1 MLFVRGL
8 IIYNEMTDSIY
19 DEKLSLFADDE
30 DESEVEDD
38 DDEKD
43 LDDDLEDD
51 DDEEESDDGSS
62 WSTKQTPPVKG
73 GSWV

>member
-43 LDDDLEDD
+43 LDDDL
-51 DDEEESDDGSS
+51 
-62 WSTKQTPPVKG
+62 
-73 GSWV
+73 